1 MTSKTDGSD
10 MTDEDEERRLR
21 EDFAQLRAEED
32 ARTPSY
38 RAVLARGV
46 AIEDAGDR
54 GWLVFGLR
62 FGLPALAAAVLVSW
76 LVLPGGPSPE
86 RAPSG
91 ESWRVGSWRTPSD
104 ALLDLSSLPGSSV
117 MGELE
122 VGPLELLPVR
132 DDARQGPV
140 PDRGEERSFG

>member
-1 MTSKTDGSD
+1 
-10 MTDEDEERRLR
+10 
-21 EDFAQLRAEED
+21 
-32 ARTPSY
+32 
-38 RAVLARGV
+38 
-46 AIEDAGDR
+46 
-54 GWLVFGLR
+54 
-62 FGLPALAAAVLVSW
+62 
-76 LVLPGGPSPE
+76 
-86 RAPSG
+86 
-91 ESWRVGSWRTPSD
+91 VGSWRTPSD